1 VSRRRARLAASLA
14 LGLTGVGPAALTGAA
29 ATAFAV
35 PALAQSRPAQG
46 DALSAELLRR
56 LSEYQAEI
64 QRLTAEVEQ
73 LSFRLRQSEAAA
85 AARLTDLE
93 MRMTELEGGDP
104 LAAVPGAAPAPAP
117 VQAPA
122 KPAQPTPPPRQTTTA
137 APPAAGS
144 NAPGPA
150 PGPQPLGTLRQQGSP
165 ADERAALD
173 AAASD
178 LATQGV
184 EMGQLSLGAFIERH
198 PGSPLVGEAYHLLGV
213 AFFRDGRYTE
223 AARQFLI
230 GFRDH
235 PSTPM
240 APNNLV
246 GLGETLVAL
255 GKFDEACAALREVPT
270 RYPAAPAA
278 LLARADAARSR
289 AGGCR

>member
-1 VSRRRARLAASLA
+1 MNRRRARLAASLA
-14 LGLTGVGPAALTGAA
+14 LGLTGAAPAALTGAVASLA
-29 ATAFAV
+29 AGA
-35 PALAQSRPAQG
+35 ALSQSRATQG
-46 DALSAELLRR
+46 DALSGELLRR

-64 QRLTAEVEQ
+64 QRLTAEIEQ
-73 LSFRLRQSEAAA
+73 LSFRMRQSEAAA

-93 MRMTELEGGDP
+93 MRLTELEGGDP
-104 LAAVPGAAPAPAP
+104 MAAVAGASPAPAAPAPTTP
-117 VQAPA
+117 APA
-122 KPAQPTPPPRQTTTA
+122 QRQTATA

-144 NAPGPA
+144 NAPGLA

-165 ADERAALD
+165 AAERAALD

-198 PGSPLVGEAYHLLGV
+198 PGSPLIGEAYHLLGV
-213 AFFRDGRYTE
+213 ALFRDGRYNE

-235 PSTPM
+235 PATPM

-270 RYPAAPAA
+270 RYPTAPAA
-278 LLARADAARSR
+278 LLTRADAARTR